1 MLIIRRNRSTGGV
14 EYEVERGAGL
24 HPLRQPPTLSERRQ
38 PAPPVADGR
47 SKWLRDNERLVRVFD
62 GAVEDVIDDIVE
74 EGTFSVR
81 DRDRLRQRLR
91 EHLRLQSS
99 SARRGAS
106 SPPAPAALHD
116 DDAAA

>member
-14 EYEVERGAGL
+14 EYELERGAGV

-62 GAVEDVIDDIVE
+62 GAVDDVIDDIVE

-81 DRDRLRQRLR
+81 DREHLRQRLR

-106 SPPAPAALHD
+106 PRATTALHD